1 MELFL
6 IIGIVFLFCLFLSIR
21 RSQQPEAPVISI
33 NRKDWQRGKPLIVR
47 GDETPRGIFV
57 VPKILSESDFEAVK
71 KNLIK
76 QDNRNRQKPLVVLGK

>member
-21 RSQQPEAPVISI
+21 RSQQPDAPVIRI
-33 NRKDWQRGKPLIVR
+33 NRKDLPRGKPCIIVR
-47 GDETPRGIFV
+47 GDETPRGVFV

-76 QDNRNRQKPLVVLGK
+76 QYNPNR